1 LKRNSLSRDILGVFG
16 ARALW
21 TILGTIAGVILAR
34 QLGPHD
40 RGILALVLLLPS
52 TVVTLVKLGIAQANV
67 YFVNRKRAAIEDVA
81 SNSAALA
88 LTLGVLAAGVVWLL
102 QDGLLSSFLP
112 GVAPWALALALLRVP
127 LLLLDDYLY
136 GVLQAAGR
144 FSLYNAR
151 LLISEAL
158 RLTLIVVCLVLL
170 DMGLFAAVVI
180 HTLVTVANMTW
191 LVITMRR
198 TIPFDLR
205 VNRSLLGGQ
214 LSFGMKSYVQTL
226 TSHMLLRADIYMVA
240 YFLGPAETAFYS
252 LALRFTEM
260 VLEIPQ
266 AVGLVLYPRLASLPT
281 EEIHRLTAQACRR
294 TVLATAMC
302 AILLVLFGP
311 WIIVLWYGEAFAPAG
326 NPLPWAA
333 IGAMAMSVFVILTRN
348 FTSRGMQTVNI
359 GAGAPALLL
368 NVGLNIVL
376 IPTFGIVGA
385 AVATAISYGLASA
398 VLLAFY
404 LPSAGTSI
412 FDVLIAKREDLRY
425 FVDLGTRVLARL
437 RRLAARPSART

>member
-1 LKRNSLSRDILGVFG
+1 MKRNSLSRDILGVFG
-16 ARALW
+16 TRALW

-67 YFVNRKRAAIEDVA
+67 YFVNRERAAIEDVA
-81 SNSAALA
+81 SNSATLA
-88 LTLGVLAAGVVWLL
+88 LTLGVLVAAAVWLL
-102 QDGLLSSFLP
+102 QDGLLSNFLP
-112 GVAPWALALALLRVP
+112 GVAPWALGLALVRVP

-136 GVLQAAGR
+136 GVLQAAGK
-144 FSLYNAR
+144 FSLYNVR
-151 LLISEAL
+151 LLVSEAL
-158 RLTLIVVCLVLL
+158 RLTLIVACLVLL

-180 HTLVTVANMTW
+180 HTLVTMANMTW
-191 LVITMRR
+191 LIVTMRR
-198 TIPFDLR
+198 TIPFRLR
-205 VNRSLLGGQ
+205 VNGSLLGGQ
-214 LSFGMKSYVQTL
+214 LSFGLKSYVQTL

-294 TVLATAMC
+294 TVLVTAVC
-302 AILLVLFGP
+302 AVLLVLFGP

-333 IGAMAMSVFVILTRN
+333 VGAMAMSVFVILTRN

-359 GAGAPALLL
+359 GAGAPALIL
-368 NVGLNIVL
+368 NVVLNIFL

-385 AVATAISYGLASA
+385 AVATAISYGLACA
-398 VLLAFY
+398 VLMAFY
-404 LPSAGTSI
+404 LPSAGASL
-412 FDVLIAKREDLRY
+412 FDVLVVKRDDLLY
-425 FVDLGTRVLARL
+425 FWELANRGLARL
-437 RRLAARPSART
+437 RRLAAPPSART